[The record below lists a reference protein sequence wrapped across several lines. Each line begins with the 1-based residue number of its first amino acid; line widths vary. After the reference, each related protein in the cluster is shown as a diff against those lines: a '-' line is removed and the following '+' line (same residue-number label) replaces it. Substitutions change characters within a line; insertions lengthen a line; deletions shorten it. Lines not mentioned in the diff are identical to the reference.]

1 MKCLTMQI
9 DRHFISGNGMTPG
22 MIYIHDHRPKVPK
35 DGITV
40 PAESRILRLDDNMLV
55 NVTSELIRIGLGNG
69 DVRFEGG
76 RITILRASVRLGKDG
91 FFELIPEHASDKEG
105 ALVFFDIGSGGYSC
119 VEFTTEPYASIA
131 SGITDYVPF
140 IGFDTVLLAAMKPG
154 STVVARRHSKRW
166 ILFGESVVRETLSYH
181 FDGKTLSLQDPS
193 RSQAALH
200 FSHRGK

>member
-9 DRHFISGNGMTPG
+9 DRHFISGYGMAPG
-22 MIYIHDHRPKVPK
+22 MIYIRDHRPKTPT

-40 PAESRILRLDDNMLV
+40 PAETRTLYLDENMLV

-69 DVRFEGG
+69 DVKFEGG

-105 ALVFFDIGSGGYSC
+105 ALVFFDIGSGGYAC
-119 VEFTTEPYASIA
+119 VEFTTEPFASIA
-131 SGITDYVPF
+131 SGITEYVPF

-181 FDGKTLSLQDPS
+181 FDGKTLSLKD
-193 RSQAALH
+193 
-200 FSHRGK
+200 